1 MKQLFYLLIL
11 ICIGCAQQTALTG
24 GEKDISPPE
33 LVVNKTFPRPN
44 TINFLEN
51 EVKLVFNENIT
62 YQKSSTSFISNPPIG
77 ENELIVDKNLL
88 TIKFKK
94 SLKENTTYTFM
105 FAKSIADLNEKNKIN
120 DFRFC
125 FSTGS
130 VIDSI
135 KVSGFVNNSID
146 KTPNIDFIVSLESTA
161 KDSLSYTSITND
173 AGEYSFSNLKPG
185 KYTISA
191 WNDLNKNNILDTLEE
206 QHGFLS
212 NVIQI
217 EDSCCK
223 ETIYTFD
230 PIVPLEIEA
239 ADLNDY
245 GQLTLEFNQKIDTLL
260 IKRIESSDF
269 DEITAN
275 KNEAIL
281 WLSDSTIKSYELL
294 IAVPT
299 FNFNDTIV
307 VRKNKTKDEKSKLL
321 YRSNSEKKLIS
332 SEHLHLIFNQELIS
346 IDTALII
353 LKIDSTHLNYQ
364 YKIMNNELFITPELL
379 SGAFNIVALPAGFT
393 GFFHQ
398 KTDTS
403 KIYFS
408 ITPSTNLGTL
418 TINITNSLCKDFI
431 VQLLSNNE
439 VIHEI
444 YGSNTILNKTVERVI
459 PGEYDLRMIL
469 DEDGNKKWTS
479 GNIKTKKQPEKV
491 IYLDKKISIQ
501 KNWEEFIK
509 WEL

>member
-44 TINFLEN
+44 TINFLGK

-62 YQKSSTSFISNPPIG
+62 YQKSSTSFIANPPIG

-94 SLKENTTYTFM
+94 PLKENTTYTFM

-120 DFRFC
+120 DLRFC
-125 FSTGS
+125 FSTGN

-135 KVSGFVNNSID
+135 NVSGFVNNSID

-161 KDSLSYTSITND
+161 KDSLSYISLTND

-185 KYTISA
+185 KYTLSA
-191 WNDLNKNNILDTLEE
+191 WNDLNNNNILDTLEE

-212 NVIQI
+212 NLVQI

-230 PIVPLEIEA
+230 PIVPLEIETSE
-239 ADLNDY
+239 LNNYD
-245 GQLTLEFNQKIDTLL
+245 QLTLEFNQKIDTLL
-260 IKRIESSDF
+260 IKRLDSSNF
-269 DEITAN
+269 DEIPAN
-275 KNEAIL
+275 NKEAIL
-281 WLSDSTIKSYELL
+281 WLSDSTVKSYELL

-299 FNFNDTIV
+299 FEFNDTIV
-307 VRKNKTKDEKSKLL
+307 VRKAKPQDNKSKLI
-321 YRSNSEKKLIS
+321 YRNNSEKKFIS
-332 SEHLHLIFNQELIS
+332 PEHLHLIFNQELIS
-346 IDTALII
+346 IDTALIV
-353 LKIDSTHLNYQ
+353 LKVDSTRLNYK
-364 YKIMNNELFITPELL
+364 YKIMKNELFITPELPA
-379 SGAFNIVALPAGFT
+379 GAFNITALPTGFT
-393 GFFHQ
+393 GFYHQ
-398 KTDTS
+398 KIDTT

-408 ITPSTNLGTL
+408 ITPSSNLGTL
-418 TINITNSLCKDFI
+418 TINITNSLCNNFI

-439 VIHEI
+439 IIHEL
-444 YGSNTILNKTVERVI
+444 YGSNTILNKTMERVN
-459 PGEYDLRMIL
+459 PGEYDLRLIL

-491 IYLDKKISIQ
+491 IYLDKKIKVQ